1 MTKTHHLDIRLS
13 PEDKRKLQYK
23 ADELGLT
30 ITELIEKIANEP
42 IIFMDANVKQILAL
56 MKI

>member
-1 MTKTHHLDIRLS
+1 MTKTGRIEIRLS

-23 ADELGLT
+23 ADELGLS

-42 IIFMDANVKQILAL
+42 IIFMDANVKQIISL